1 MRPVTAVAEAVG
13 SSRPRPRGRLWRA
26 PRAPPPPLVLSAAK
40 AAYSNKIASSMLAAA
55 AARRFGGARGAG
67 RITLRA
73 SACRPRG
80 RCAGRPAACRAAG
93 RTRGGGGAR
102 PRCPPVS
109 CSLRSPCEGA
119 RPRPTPTPGA
129 VGRCEHARPAARP
142 PSTPRPF
149 LALSHLPRRLQAASS
164 NSFLPTLSHRTLP
177 SRPPLGVGAGGRAA
191 CDSSRRGSGIF
202 EAKTARAAMA
212 RAARAAAPS
221 RPLRRQGCL
230 QH

>member
-1 MRPVTAVAEAVG
+1 MAR
-13 SSRPRPRGRLWRA
+13 
-26 PRAPPPPLVLSAAK
+26 
-40 AAYSNKIASSMLAAA
+40 
-55 AARRFGGARGAG
+55 AARG
-67 RITLRA
+67 L
-73 SACRPRG
+73 
-80 RCAGRPAACRAAG
+80 
-93 RTRGGGGAR
+93 
-102 PRCPPVS
+102 PVS
-109 CSLRSPCEGA
+109 CS
-119 RPRPTPTPGA
+119 PRPSPTPGA
-129 VGRCEHARPAARP
+129 VGRCAHARPAARP

-221 RPLRRQGCL
+221 RPVRRQGCL
-230 QH
+230 QQQKNRFFDARRCRCAPLRRRARRGEDQLCGQAPVAREGAARAGRQPVARRGEREGAAARARAAPRYRSFRLVMWGPRPLDLPYL